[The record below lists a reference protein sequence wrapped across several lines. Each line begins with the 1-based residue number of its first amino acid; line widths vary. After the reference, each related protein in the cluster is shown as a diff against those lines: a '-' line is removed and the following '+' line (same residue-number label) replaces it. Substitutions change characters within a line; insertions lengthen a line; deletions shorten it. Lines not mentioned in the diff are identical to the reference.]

1 MGIENNFNLKAL
13 LGSQQRPALS
23 TDDVK
28 EKKSVEDVPI
38 GKSNVESE
46 ENTVGLD
53 TFVRA
58 SGANALAAYNKV
70 AVKRHENAPQVN
82 TSPAATEARLTQAL
96 AMNVPEIAE
105 EAGVP
110 VMATVNGLSPEILA
124 GIEQT
129 SLAPYMNKTLAM
141 YLNSADADR
150 IDKFAHYQEIEQYA

>member
-1 MGIENNFNLKAL
+1 MGIDNNVNLKAL
-13 LGSQQRPALS
+13 FGSLRKPAFS
-23 TDDVK
+23 TEEVE
-28 EKKSVEDVPI
+28 EKRTTEDVPL
-38 GKSNVESE
+38 GKANVEPE

-58 SGANALAAYNKV
+58 SGANALAAYNKA
-70 AVKRHENAPQVN
+70 AVKRNENAPQVN

-96 AMNVPEIAE
+96 AVNVPEIAE

-129 SLAPYMNKTLAM
+129 SIAPYMNKTLAM
-141 YLNSADADR
+141 YLNGADADR
-150 IDKFAHYQEIEQYA
+150 IGKFAHYQEIEQYA